1 MEGDLNGPPDVLSAM
16 AVQLR
21 LCLPALAALLVVSMS
36 GAATAANPWQLHCA
50 SMPAE
55 QRMPAAVRA
64 VALTF
69 YPWVRPAEKGLQAG
83 PFYVVALS
91 SRTAI
96 SRDGDEQDGSRYY
109 LHRAL
114 IAIAPSQTGVVTV
127 SGRRIGGTGSRTIL
141 GFSTTGA
148 NSCTVHPPNVSCGS
162 RPLRFASALRVAP
175 RSGWRIVRTEL
186 RIGRT
191 GCFQLTARGVGMRET
206 IPLAIPGPDYG
217 TAGW

>member
-96 SRDGDEQDGSRYY
+96 SRDGDEQYGSRYY

-114 IAIAPSQTGVVTV
+114 IAEMIAEVVDAAHILARIQLDAGRLGPAKAATV
-127 SGRRIGGTGSRTIL
+127 AGLAADPCNEMLFRDAIE
-141 GFSTTGA
+141 A
-148 NSCTVHPPNVSCGS
+148 AH
-162 RPLRFASALRVAP
+162 
-175 RSGWRIVRTEL
+175 RSGDTDEVNRLTVILRARIDE
-186 RIGRT
+186 IDP
-191 GCFQLTARGVGMRET
+191 GCDLEDET
-206 IPLAIPGPDYG
+206 VDLLNLIRA
-217 TAGW
+217 